1 MPIPVIG
8 LLVRGAAL
16 GFGIALG
23 MHAGR
28 KFVPTLSERLDEAA
42 EDLDIGVKADHDDN
56 PYYTDLFGEDPPPGK
71 ADERRHH

>member
-23 MHAGR
+23 VHAGR
-28 KFVPTLSERLDEAA
+28 KLAPSLDEAA

-56 PYYTDLFGEDPPPGK
+56 PYYTNLFGEDPPEAEDGR
-71 ADERRHH
+71 RRH